1 MELPPVVQA
10 VLKKT
15 VERAGS
21 LSARRGRPLQDLRRG
36 ELVRLRHLAK
46 TPFAHLEGCLAAV
59 MQEADQRG
67 QLKVR
72 QLAPKGLR
80 LSLTAHFLSAC
91 FTVTVPRD
99 RHLERG
105 DAVRLP
111 DGRTGR
117 VLSAAQGEL
126 LVHLDLDARV
136 QPAEARSCSL
146 LDPEFE
152 TALASGRLFC
162 APNAKLLF
170 LYQSLCVDFV
180 DARRRSLALLPT
192 GAGKT
197 LVALCWCCRLFAQRA
212 REEVY
217 VVLVPN
223 QALLMWNEE
232 LPKLVHA
239 RVREAIVLVSY
250 EAFASQAKLH
260 YDEAQRT
267 WRGRPVAAAVLD
279 EVHKLRNNGD
289 RARAVASFLS
299 ATDRVLGMTA
309 TLISTELRQVVNE
322 CQLLGLGEPYES
334 KAFWEAP
341 EALRAA
347 RLRGDSPVF
356 WLEEEAMRAE
366 VSMQGVAFPSAIF
379 LEQEYAST
387 VDVAG
392 LDLCKRLPFA
402 LAELFGVSLE
412 HAALLRDEN
421 DEAFAAR
428 CAALLA
434 TEALPPKPRALLS
447 ALDELLGAGHGK
459 VVVSF
464 EFCRTGCAL
473 EVLLRSRY
481 AGSVYRFFGTGMAQ
495 ECRRRELRAFLE
507 ARAPCV
513 LLLAHRVGCEAI
525 NIVNGAL
532 SPGALVE
539 FELTDSWLSE
549 TQLLGRLTRCGG
561 GKEVRVL
568 RLLGAG
574 TVNGRQWSFLQRHR
588 GAHERLGLSDATSP
602 ASRERPAAPGGPDD
616 EASPHRRRAPAAPR
630 AVDLEPIPRA
640 VAMPS
645 RKRPAE
651 PQDAEASLRRRAV
664 VRSVDVDSRCAVA
677 S

>member
-1 MELPPVVQA
+1 MELPAVIQA

-15 VERAGS
+15 VGRAGV
-21 LSARRGRPLQDLRRG
+21 SARHGKQLQDLRRG
-36 ELVRLRHLAK
+36 ELVRLRNLAK

-67 QLKVR
+67 ELKVR

-80 LSLTAHFLSAC
+80 LSLTGHFLSAC
-91 FTVTVPRD
+91 FSVAVPRA
-99 RHLERG
+99 RYLQRG

-126 LVHLDLDARV
+126 SVHLDVDAHV
-136 QPAEARSCSL
+136 QLVEARACSL

-152 TALASGRLFC
+152 TVLASGRLFC

-170 LYQSLCVDFV
+170 LYQCLCVDFV

-197 LVALCWCCRLFAQRA
+197 LVALCWCCRLFARRA

-232 LPKLVHA
+232 IPKLVHA
-239 RVREAIVLVSY
+239 RVREALVLVSY
-250 EAFASQAKLH
+250 EAFVGQAKLH
-260 YDEAQRT
+260 YDEARRT
-267 WRGRPVAAAVLD
+267 WLGRPVAAAVLD

-289 RARAVASFLS
+289 RARAVAAFLT

-387 VDVAG
+387 VDAAG
-392 LDLCKRLPFA
+392 LDLCNRLPFA
-402 LAELFGVSLE
+402 LAELFGVSLP
-412 HAALLRDEN
+412 HAALLRDED

-428 CAALLA
+428 CAALQA
-434 TEALPPKPRALLS
+434 TAALPPKPRALLS
-447 ALDELLGAGHGK
+447 ALEELLGAGHGK

-464 EFCRTGCAL
+464 EFCRTGRAL
-473 EVLLRSRY
+473 EALLRSRY
-481 AGSVYRFFGTGMAQ
+481 AGSVHRFFGTGMVQ
-495 ECRRRELRAFLE
+495 EGRRRELRAFLE
-507 ARAPCV
+507 ERGPCV

-568 RLLGAG
+568 RLLGDG

-588 GAHERLGLSDATSP
+588 GAHERLGLSDAAP
-602 ASRERPAAPGGPDD
+602 PAAPAGPDG
-616 EASPHRRRAPAAPR
+616 EAALRHRGAPAARRAAPR
-630 AVDLEPIPRA
+630 ELASEA
-640 VAMPS
+640 ATPS
-645 RKRPAE
+645 RQRLAAAP
-651 PQDAEASLRRRAV
+651 RRR
-664 VRSVDVDSRCAVA
+664 CARA
-677 S
+677 A